1 MPMRKSLRAA
11 APFAVPLAVMAAIFV
26 FSAMPSDGVD
36 RGPLMLVARKVAH
49 FVEYFVL
56 CVAWWWALRTRV
68 GGRRA
73 LAPAVAIAIGYAITD
88 ELHQTL
94 VDGRVGTW
102 RDVLIDSAGA
112 LTAAAAIHRLR
123 VRAARERT
131 TSRR

>member
-1 MPMRKSLRAA
+1 MAMRKSLRAA
-11 APFAVPLAVMAAIFV
+11 APFAAPLAVMAVIFA
-26 FSAMPSDGVD
+26 FSAMPSDGID

-102 RDVLIDSAGA
+102 RDVAIDSAGA
-112 LTAAAAIHRLR
+112 LTAAAAIHRR
-123 VRAARERT
+123 RARAAAAPPNAR
-131 TSRR
+131 